1 MVFLPVDSGSVLESE
16 EASSAS
22 VRLSWKLLCVPAC
35 RGLERSVDHSAFSR
49 EGEARPDPIDAFLPP
64 LEAVFLFIL
73 IMCVAAVFSPSPIRL
88 LGHHERAA
96 VVSCVPASG

>member
-22 VRLSWKLLCVPAC
+22 VRLLWKLLCVAAC
-35 RGLERSVDHSAFSR
+35 RGLERSVDHLAFSR
-49 EGEARPDPIDAFLPP
+49 EGEARPDPIAAFLPP

-88 LGHHERAA
+88 LGHRESCC
-96 VVSCVPASG
+96 VLCVPRP